1 MQLWRD
7 TGAALARATGMLA
20 ARSQEPPRSGKSGLV
35 TARPQFYAPYIVVPS
50 PTVWPS
56 GLRRWLQAP
65 VRKGV
70 GSNPTAVT
78 CIVKPAT
85 AASSAHRTDA
95 SWRCRPC
102 FPARHTF
109 ETRPIQRVCWHLAMR
124 AAHNQAV
131 AIRCF
136 APMRGAPGSER
147 RGKAQCCVGGT
158 GAILRCSSVCARS
171 AP

>member
-20 ARSQEPPRSGKSGLV
+20 ARSQEPPRSGKAGPV

-78 CIVKPAT
+78 CQLNLSAA
-85 AASSAHRTDA
+85 AASAPRARTCC
-95 SWRCRPC
+95 RCRPA
-102 FPARHTF
+102 FLHWRALPS
-109 ETRPIQRVCWHLAMR
+109 RPTGR
-124 AAHNQAV
+124 
-131 AIRCF
+131 F
-136 APMRGAPGSER
+136 GKRGALER
-147 RGKAQCCVGGT
+147 AEPCRRHAMFRAHFGVEMFSKNRAHWKSCRDLV
-158 GAILRCSSVCARS
+158 S
-171 AP
+171 ACGRPLV